1 VLQSRPPSKTKSLT
15 GRANQPIYDKPI
27 SPLTWCSIP
36 PAFSTY
42 KLPEL
47 EPGYNYA
54 VVNGELVTLQDS
66 AFETLQLIRIARAI
80 F

>member
-36 PAFSTY
+36 PAFSVKIDAAWKDNR
-42 KLPEL
+42 KLYGTRKVWHVL
-47 EPGYNYA
+47 LRDNQDDA
-54 VVNGELVTLQDS
+54 RWNG
-66 AFETLQLIRIARAI
+66 
-80 F
+80 

>member
-1 VLQSRPPSKTKSLT
+1 VIIRDGT
-15 GRANQPIYDKPI
+15 
-27 SPLTWCSIP
+27 
-36 PAFSTY
+36 
-42 KLPEL
+42 
-47 EPGYNYA
+47 YNYA